1 MSESRRVQ
9 LISSIPAVTEK
20 NESEKPAA
28 TVRLVVTL
36 EESTDVTCPEFSYVE
51 LVKNATVSDENGDI
65 CCNGGREY

>member
-20 NESEKPAA
+20 NEAEKPAA

-36 EESTDVTCPEFSYVE
+36 AESTDVTCPEYSFVE
-51 LVKNATVSDENGDI
+51 LVKNATVGVENGD
-65 CCNGGREY
+65 NLL

>member
-1 MSESRRVQ
+1 MSESRRVH

-36 EESTDVTCPEFSYVE
+36 GESTDVTCPEYSFVE
-51 LVKNATVSDENGDI
+51 LVKKATVGVENGD
-65 CCNGGREY
+65 NLL